1 MSRVA
6 KDPRPGRRNQRQ
18 RTRTALLE
26 AADRLLQRGE
36 TPTVA
41 QVADQALVSRATAYR
56 YFPSQEHLL
65 LEAVLKRSVDGL
77 DAAIKDAVDR
87 HETPAA
93 RVDALIRTIHEVVSA
108 DQRRFRDFMRLS
120 VAEASLDRPDDIAE
134 RAAGAESTIATVRGT
149 RRVHWIE
156 YALAPARPDLSEPD
170 FRRLVSALTL
180 CTGAEALV
188 VLTDLA
194 GLPATQVEDTT
205 RWAARAL
212 LAASGIDTD
221 PSD

>member
-1 MSRVA
+1 MTE
-6 KDPRPGRRNQRQ
+6 KDRGPGRRNQRQ

-41 QVADQALVSRATAYR
+41 EVADQALVSRATAYR

-65 LEAVLKRSVDGL
+65 LEAVLKRSVDRL
-77 DAAIKDAVDR
+77 DGAVKNAVDR
-87 HETPAA
+87 HEGAA
-93 RVDALIRTIHEVVSA
+93 DRVDALIRTIHEVVSA

-120 VAEASLDRPDDIAE
+120 VANASGDGAAAE
-134 RAAGAESTIATVRGT
+134 PSIATVRGS

-156 YALAPARPDLSEPD
+156 HALAPVRDELPEPA

-194 GLPATQVEDTT
+194 GLPVAQVEDTS

-221 PSD
+221 TASDD